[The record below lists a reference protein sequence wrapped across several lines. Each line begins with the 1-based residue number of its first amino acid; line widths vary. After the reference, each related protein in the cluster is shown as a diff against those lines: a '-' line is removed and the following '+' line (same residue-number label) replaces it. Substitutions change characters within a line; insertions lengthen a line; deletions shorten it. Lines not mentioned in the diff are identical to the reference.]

1 MGPDRTGGC
10 APPLPEY
17 SQAGSLPHSCP
28 RPEGMR
34 FVPHTSLPVLQPLSP
49 NIPPAQGAHLAWRR
63 GSSRAGCVVQLH
75 QHSWGHTKS
84 WVTVGRWLK
93 PESKSWG
100 LIIALGAGRAWVKAS
115 TRPRAT
121 QPFQEGTALLRCST
135 LSPTVQ
141 LCGRGIPEL
150 NLLLSLQSETE
161 AGGPTLAKKR
171 K

>member
-1 MGPDRTGGC
+1 MGPDRTEGC

-17 SQAGSLPHSCP
+17 SQAGSLPHLCP

-63 GSSRAGCVVQLH
+63 GSSRAGYVVQLH

-84 WVTVGRWLK
+84 WVTVGSWLK

-100 LIIALGAGRAWVKAS
+100 LIIALGAGRAWGEGKHQAQGHPALPGRHSSADVQHAQPH
-115 TRPRAT
+115 RAAVRPGHPRAKFT
-121 QPFQEGTALLRCST
+121 PQ
-135 LSPTVQ
+135 SPI
-141 LCGRGIPEL
+141 R
-150 NLLLSLQSETE
+150 N
-161 AGGPTLAKKR
+161 
-171 K
+171 